1 LDSNVAALEAEL
13 KQANEKLTQL
23 NHELAKKTEL
33 IQILTNDVDES
44 GSESGIFVFILLTRV
59 QFVCIFF
66 PLIFLDNLPLSN
78 VVFHH

>member
-1 LDSNVAALEAEL
+1 MLTHNQKLDSSVAALEAEL

-44 GSESGIFVFILLTRV
+44 GSESGIFVFTL
-59 QFVCIFF
+59 
-66 PLIFLDNLPLSN
+66 
-78 VVFHH
+78 

>member
-1 LDSNVAALEAEL
+1 MICILQKEKDLELTARIGKELLTHNQKLEANVAALEAEL

-44 GSESGIFVFILLTRV
+44 GSESGIFVFI
-59 QFVCIFF
+59 F
-66 PLIFLDNLPLSN
+66 
-78 VVFHH
+78 

>member
-1 LDSNVAALEAEL
+1 MLQKEKDLELTARIGKELLAHNQKLENNAAALEAEL

-44 GSESGIFVFILLTRV
+44 GSESGIY
-59 QFVCIFF
+59 VCSHC
-66 PLIFLDNLPLSN
+66 N
-78 VVFHH
+78 H